1 MGSVIRI
8 RGAAQHC
15 LKHFDLDLP
24 QGRIIAL
31 LGPSGSGKSTLAY
44 DTLFAE
50 SRRRFLDCLSP
61 HARQLLTR
69 PEKPAFDSITG
80 LPPALC
86 LKQHASA
93 GPGHTPLGT
102 LTEALDYLRIIYA
115 AIGTPHDPVTGA
127 VLTKLSPDE
136 IIMRLAALP
145 EGTRLIL
152 LAPMPASF
160 GVDDPEADFR
170 DLRRQGFLRIRA
182 NGEILDLDDIE
193 PSSLPRQAE
202 LVVDRMV
209 VRPSSESRL
218 ADSLQTALRMCADE
232 VRVLIREPNE
242 ECEHLESFYTCY
254 RNNETGFVLPELN
267 PKSFSHESRTGSCP
281 TCEGAGIVRQGKK
294 EHPCPDCRGLR
305 LSPVILA
312 VTLSWGG
319 QELNLAEFCK
329 VSIAENLEMLPALIV
344 PPAFQPLVSQV
355 TEELKKRLL
364 CLQEL
369 GLDYL
374 SLDRTVESLSG
385 GELQRA
391 RLAGQLGGG
400 LSGTLYILDEP
411 TIGLHPRETERLLNA
426 LRRLRDMGNTVLV
439 VEHDPLVL
447 AAADYLVEMGLGAGE
462 NGGRIIAQGTF
473 EELTANPD
481 SPSGAWLSGKRKLPV
496 SKPHDIAQC
505 AWVTL
510 RKACIRNL
518 KNVTFRFPL
527 ASFTCISGPSGS
539 GKSTLVHE
547 CLLPA
552 FRTGKLEGAESLRRT
567 VSVDQSPIGSSP
579 RSTLATATG
588 ILDILRPLFASLPLS
603 KQRGYT
609 ATRFSVNVRGGRCE
623 RCGGTGLLEVDM
635 NFLADV
641 YTECDA
647 CHGRRYNRET
657 LEVTW
662 RGKSIADILALTVD
676 EALDLLQK
684 LPRAEAILRSLHD
697 LGLGYLQ
704 LDRPSSSLSGGE
716 AQRIKLAIHLSKALS
731 LRTERRTKDGERLLF
746 ILDEPSTGLHFAEI
760 ELLLHAI
767 YALRDA
773 GHTILC
779 IEHNTAILERA
790 DYLVEM
796 GLGSGKLGGK
806 IVREGTPA
814 TLH

>member
-1 MGSVIRI
+1 MESVIRI

-15 LKHFDLDLP
+15 LKHLDLDLP
-24 QGRIIAL
+24 QGKLIAL

-61 HARQLLTR
+61 RARQLLTR
-69 PEKPAFDSITG
+69 PEKPIFDSITG

-86 LKQHASA
+86 LEQHASA
-93 GPGHTPLGT
+93 GSGRTTLGT
-102 LTEALDYLRIIYA
+102 LTETLDYLRILYA
-115 AIGTPHDPVTGA
+115 AIGTPHDPATGA

-136 IIMRLAALP
+136 IIMQLAALP

-152 LAPMPASF
+152 LAPLPPAF

-170 DLRRQGFLRIRA
+170 DLRRQGFLRLRA
-182 NGEILDLDDIE
+182 DGAIVDLDDIT
-193 PSSLPRQAE
+193 PTVMPRRIE
-202 LVVDRMV
+202 LVIDRMV
-209 VRPSSESRL
+209 VRTSTESRM
-218 ADSLQTALRMCADE
+218 ADSLQTALRICPDE
-232 VRVLIREPNE
+232 VRVLIRKPNE
-242 ECEHLESFYTCY
+242 TDEQEESFYTRY
-254 RNNETGFVLPELN
+254 HNSETGFILPGLV
-267 PKSFSHESRTGSCP
+267 PKSFSYESRAGSCP
-281 TCEGAGIVRQGKK
+281 ACDGTGIVHQGKK
-294 EHPCPDCRGLR
+294 EFPCPDCRGLR
-305 LSPVILA
+305 LNPVILA

-319 QELNLAEFCK
+319 QELNIAQFCQA
-329 VSIAENLEMLPALIV
+329 SITENLEMLPTLIV
-344 PPAFQPLVSQV
+344 PPAYRSGIKQV
-355 TEELKKRLL
+355 TEELRKRLL

-374 SLDRTVESLSG
+374 SLERTVDSLSG

-411 TIGLHPRETERLLNA
+411 TIGLHPRETERLIRSLQ
-426 LRRLRDMGNTVLV
+426 RLRDLGNTVLI
-439 VEHDPLVL
+439 VEHDPLLL
-447 AAADYLVEMGLGAGE
+447 AAADYLIEMGTGAGAD
-462 NGGRIIAQGTF
+462 GGRIIAQGTF
-473 EELTANPD
+473 GELTANPD
-481 SPSGAWLSGKRKLPV
+481 SPSGAWLSGKRQLPV
-496 SKPHDIAQC
+496 SQPLDLAQC
-505 AWVTL
+505 DWVTL
-510 RKACIRNL
+510 HKACARNL

-547 CLLPA
+547 CLLSA
-552 FRTGKLEGAESLRRT
+552 FRTHTLDGVKTLRHA
-567 VSVDQSPIGSSP
+567 VSVDQSPIGTSP

-609 ATRFSVNVRGGRCE
+609 AARFSVNMRGGRCE
-623 RCGGTGLLEVDM
+623 RCVGTGLLEVDM

-676 EALDLLQK
+676 EALDLLKQH
-684 LPRAEAILRSLHD
+684 PRAEAVLHSLHD

-716 AQRIKLAIHLSKALS
+716 AQRIKLAVHLAKAAS
-731 LRTERRTKDGERLLF
+731 LRTGRRAKTDERLLF

-760 ELLLHAI
+760 ELLLKAI

-773 GHTILC
+773 GHTVLC
-779 IEHNTAILERA
+779 IEHNTCILERA

-796 GLGSGKLGGK
+796 GPGSGVFGGK
-806 IVREGTPA
+806 IVREGSPA
-814 TLH
+814 SPH